1 MDARS
6 ENLFRNKSNARNF
19 ELSSKTKVGQI
30 FYRGNYVQSG
40 IKQHIT

>member
-19 ELSSKTKVGQI
+19 ELSSKTKVGQKGKNLY
-30 FYRGNYVQSG
+30 FERGNNV
-40 IKQHIT
+40 